1 MRQTQAALCGRVQFP
16 KRYQRVARRT
26 GHVRYRARR
35 AGTHGAGRGQ
45 HECEKGWR
53 RVQLSAWWK
62 IARASR
68 GRRELVQ
75 FDSDLFSSPD
85 LKVAL
90 RHRSA
95 AIPHARSIRMT
106 PEKHIQ
112 IRLRRPIRSARLA
125 HHTARARSRTRGQIQ
140 KAKALWYCITRGV
153 QPMLVGVLGMD
164 KIRSGYIPPVPPNI
178 RNHQG
183 RKASGGGV
191 YTIQP
196 PDCGQRYAVY
206 AHGGPGWDD
215 LLLEWL
221 WTVITREARWN
232 AN

>member
-45 HECEKGWR
+45 HECEKGRR

-68 GRRELVQ
+68 DGASLC
-75 FDSDLFSSPD
+75 SL
-85 LKVAL
+85 
-90 RHRSA
+90 
-95 AIPHARSIRMT
+95 T
-106 PEKHIQ
+106 
-112 IRLRRPIRSARLA
+112 
-125 HHTARARSRTRGQIQ
+125 
-140 KAKALWYCITRGV
+140 
-153 QPMLVGVLGMD
+153 LG
-164 KIRSGYIPPVPPNI
+164 SWGIPPVPPNI